1 MVIVNMEERAIAVFD
16 NDGTKAELLRSKPWA
31 PMLQRLRAGE
41 EVNGLKFEYATQFFT
56 VISDGSELAKA
67 KLA

>member
-16 NDGTKAELLRSKPWA
+16 KDKTKAELLRGPWA
-31 PMLQRLRAGE
+31 PLLQRLKSGE
-41 EVNGLKFEYATQFFT
+41 TVGGFKFEYATQFFT
-56 VISDGSELAKA
+56 VISDGSEVAKA